1 MLGISFDVK
10 ARQIHVHRPMLPPF
24 LEEVQLQGLHLGDGS
39 LDLTFSRV
47 GDDVVV
53 VTESR
58 ERGVGLVIT
67 S

>member
-1 MLGISFDVK
+1 
-10 ARQIHVHRPMLPPF
+10 MLPPF

-39 LDLTFSRV
+39 LDLTFRRV
-47 GDDVVV
+47 GDDVAV
-53 VTESR
+53 VTDAR